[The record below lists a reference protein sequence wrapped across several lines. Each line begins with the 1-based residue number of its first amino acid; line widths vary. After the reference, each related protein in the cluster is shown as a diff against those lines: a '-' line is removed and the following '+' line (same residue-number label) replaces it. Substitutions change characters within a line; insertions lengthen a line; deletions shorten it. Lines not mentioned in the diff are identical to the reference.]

1 MYVAGT
7 SGNGSYW
14 SGPERVQDVMRRLDA
29 ACNRTVERRAF
40 VGRIVM
46 YAVACEAKME

>member
-14 SGPERVQDVMRRLDA
+14 SGPESLQEVIRRLAA
-29 ACNRTVERRAF
+29 ACSRTVERRAF

-46 YAVACEAKME
+46 